1 MCGITDIL
9 TIKKNKVHES
19 FPTAQL
25 AIPGYGDIP
34 TLYGDISE
42 TIGDL
47 MSTETYQQKCKR
59 LIKFDKVVVLRDLIW
74 SQKKKNLT
82 TFSEISTWQI

>member
-42 TIGDL
+42 MIGDL
-47 MSTETYQQKCKR
+47 HVNRNIPTKMQK
-59 LIKFDKVVVLRDLIW
+59 IDKVR
-74 SQKKKNLT
+74 
-82 TFSEISTWQI
+82 